1 MIKNII
7 ILLLVACILRAEEIT
22 NFTIISVRDGDTF
35 VIDIPDIPDVF
46 GKNIAVRIRGIDTPE
61 KNDEREEIRA
71 IAYQAKQELTDLLLN
86 GEQVVLYNLGRDK
99 YFRLL
104 ASVRVGELDVA
115 DYLIEK
121 KLAKPYN
128 GGKKNVW

>member
-61 KNDEREEIRA
+61 KNDEREEIRI

-128 GGKKNVW
+128 GGKKNAW